1 MPFFPAARHFAAL
14 LALLAL
20 APPALADLMLHPT
33 RLVFDKNQRSAQ
45 VELINNGSETATY
58 RITLVNR
65 RMTENGDFLPVDA
78 PGPGE
83 QFADAMLRYSPRQ
96 VTLAPGT
103 AQTVRVLL
111 RKPAELANG
120 EYRSHLH
127 FEVLPEARGAT
138 SIESQGKGDEI
149 GIVLNTAINASIP
162 VIVRQGATSASVAL
176 SGLALI
182 AGAPGQPPLLGLDI
196 ERSGNAS
203 VYGDLTA
210 SFVPQNGGAEQ
221 VLVKI
226 SGLAVYHPN
235 PVRHAKLVLKPAAG
249 TQLAH
254 GTIKLVFRER
264 PEAGGKLIAQASL
277 ALP

>member
-1 MPFFPAARHFAAL
+1 MLFSSVARRLVVL

-45 VELINNGSETATY
+45 VELINNGSETTTY
-58 RITLVNR
+58 RVSLVNR
-65 RMTENGDFLPVDA
+65 RMTEAGDFVPIDS

-83 QFADAMLRYSPRQ
+83 QFADAMLRFSPRQ

-138 SIESQGKGDEI
+138 SIESQAKGDEI

-162 VIVRQGATSASVAL
+162 IIVRHGATAASVVL
-176 SGLALI
+176 SQLELI
-182 AGAPGQPPLLGLDI
+182 NGAPGQPPLLGLDI

-203 VYGDLTA
+203 VYGDLA
-210 SFVPQNGGAEQ
+210 VSFAPQNGGAEQ
-221 VLVKI
+221 LLVKI
-226 SGLAVYHPN
+226 GGLAVYHPN
-235 PVRHAKLVLKPAAG
+235 PVRHAKLVLRPAAG
-249 TQLAH
+249 AALVH
-254 GTIKLVFRER
+254 GTIKVVFRER
-264 PEAGGKLIAQASL
+264 PEAGGKQIAQASL

>member
-14 LALLAL
+14 LALLA
-20 APPALADLMLHPT
+20 
-33 RLVFDKNQRSAQ
+33 
-45 VELINNGSETATY
+45 
-58 RITLVNR
+58 
-65 RMTENGDFLPVDA
+65 
-78 PGPGE
+78 
-83 QFADAMLRYSPRQ
+83 
-96 VTLAPGT
+96 LAPGT

-176 SGLALI
+176 SGLALV

-196 ERSGNAS
+196 ERSGSAS

-226 SGLAVYHPN
+226 GGLAVYHPN

-277 ALP
+277 LLP

>member
-1 MPFFPAARHFAAL
+1 MLCSPVTRRLAVL
-14 LALLAL
+14 LVLLAL

-45 VELINNGSETATY
+45 VELINNGSEPATY
-58 RITLVNR
+58 RISLVNR
-65 RMTENGDFLPVDA
+65 RMTENGDFLPADTPA
-78 PGPGE
+78 PGE
-83 QFADAMLRYSPRQ
+83 QFADAMLRFSPRQ
-96 VTLAPGT
+96 VTLAPGV

-138 SIESQGKGDEI
+138 SIESQGKADEI

-162 VIVRQGATSASVAL
+162 VIVRHGATTASVVL
-176 SGLALI
+176 SKLELLGS
-182 AGAPGQPPLLGLDI
+182 APGQPPVLGLDI
-196 ERSGNAS
+196 ERSGSAS
-203 VYGDLTA
+203 VYGDLA
-210 SFVPQNGGAEQ
+210 VSFTPQNGGAEQ
-221 VLVKI
+221 PLVKI
-226 SGLAVYHPN
+226 GGLAVYHPN
-235 PVRHAKLVLKPAAG
+235 LLRHARLALKPAAG

-254 GTIKLVFRER
+254 GTIKVVFRER
-264 PEAGGKLIAQASL
+264 PEAGGKQIAQASL